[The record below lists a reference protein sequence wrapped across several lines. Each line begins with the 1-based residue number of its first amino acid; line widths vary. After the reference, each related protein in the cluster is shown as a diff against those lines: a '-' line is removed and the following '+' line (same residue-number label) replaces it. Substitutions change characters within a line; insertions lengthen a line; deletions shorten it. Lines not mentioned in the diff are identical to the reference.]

1 MGRAWADVSPDAR
14 AVFAEADGVL
24 AEPLSDLCW
33 EGPDDQLNLTAN
45 TQPAI
50 LTASLAVYRAI
61 AARVAAPTV
70 VAGHSLGEYSALVA
84 SGVLSFADAVRLV
97 RRRGEFMQQA
107 VPVGEGAMAA
117 VLGLDADTVA
127 RIAVEATGEDGICA
141 VANLNA
147 PAQTVVAGA
156 KPAVERATALAKQRG
171 AKRAVLLPVSA
182 PFHSPL
188 MRPARDNLEP
198 LLRGTEFSDPEV
210 PVVSNVDAEPMQT
223 GDAAR
228 EALIRQVDSSVR
240 WVESVRRMAA
250 DGVSIFVEV
259 GPGAVLSGLIR
270 RIAPE
275 AKTVS
280 LSEPGGL
287 EKLEGVLAS

>member
-1 MGRAWADVSPDAR
+1 
-14 AVFAEADGVL
+14 
-24 AEPLSDLCW
+24 
-33 EGPDDQLNLTAN
+33 
-45 TQPAI
+45 
-50 LTASLAVYRAI
+50 
-61 AARVAAPTV
+61 
-70 VAGHSLGEYSALVA
+70 
-84 SGVLSFADAVRLV
+84 
-97 RRRGEFMQQA
+97 
-107 VPVGEGAMAA
+107 
-117 VLGLDADTVA
+117 
-127 RIAVEATGEDGICA
+127 
-141 VANLNA
+141 
-147 PAQTVVAGA
+147 
-156 KPAVERATALAKQRG
+156 
-171 AKRAVLLPVSA
+171 
-182 PFHSPL
+182 
-188 MRPARDNLEP
+188 
-198 LLRGTEFSDPEV
+198 
-210 PVVSNVDAEPMQT
+210 MQT